1 MISRKM
7 WGNIRSLYEQALP
20 LMKEPGTVPEAVE
33 KLKLIVKV
41 QPGFH
46 EATYALGYA
55 HFLNGELD
63 EAIIAWNMTVEA
75 DPGNSKANFGLAFG
89 HMKNGDYEASRRYGR
104 KALEGGYPEEKLR
117 KLFEELDSLTSPED
131 MYEDGTILP
140 AFDPV

>member
-1 MISRKM
+1 MISRRM
-7 WGNIRSLYEQALP
+7 WGYIRDLYEQALT

-55 HFLNGELD
+55 QFLNGELD
-63 EAIIAWNMTVEA
+63 EAIISWNMTVEA
-75 DPGNSKANFGLAFG
+75 DPGNSKAIFGLAFA
-89 HMKNGDYEASRRYGR
+89 HMKKGDYGASRRYGQMAR
-104 KALEGGYPEEKLR
+104 EEGYPEGKLMQ
-117 KLFEELDSLTSPED
+117 LFDELDSLTSPED

-140 AFDPV
+140 AFDPM

>member
-1 MISRKM
+1 LISRRM
-7 WGNIRSLYEQALP
+7 WGYIRSLYEQALP

-33 KLKLIVKV
+33 KLKLIVNV

-55 HFLNGELD
+55 HFLNDELD
-63 EAIIAWNMTVEA
+63 EAIKAWNMTVDA
-75 DPGNSKANFGLAFG
+75 NPGNSKASFGLAFA
-89 HMKNGDYEASRRYGR
+89 HMKNGDYEASRRYAR
-104 KALEGGYPEEKLR
+104 MARDGGYPEEKLR
-117 KLFEELDSLTSPED
+117 QLFDELDVLTSPDD

>member
-1 MISRKM
+1 MISRRM
-7 WGNIRSLYEQALP
+7 WGYIRDLYEQALT

-55 HFLNGELD
+55 QFLNGELD

-75 DPGNSKANFGLAFG
+75 DPGNSKAIFGLAFAN
-89 HMKNGDYEASRRYGR
+89 MKNGDYEASRRYAR
-104 KALEGGYPEEKLR
+104 MAREGGYSEEKLR
-117 KLFEELDSLTSPED
+117 LLLDELDSLMSPDD

>member
-1 MISRKM
+1 MISKKM

-20 LMKEPGTVPEAVE
+20 LMKEPRTVPEAIQ

-41 QPGFH
+41 QPSFH

-55 HFLNGELD
+55 HFLNGEPD
-63 EAIIAWNMTVEA
+63 EAIKAWNTTVEA
-75 DPGNSKANFGLAFG
+75 DPGNSKASFGLAFA
-89 HMKNGDYEASRRYGR
+89 HMKNGDYETSRRYAR
-104 KALEGGYPEEKLR
+104 MAREGGYPQEKLR
-117 KLFEELDSLTSPED
+117 QLFEELDSLTSPED